1 MKQSKKIFQIKER
14 LKTAR
19 SRQKSY
25 ADIRRKPLEFQEG
38 DKVMLKVSPWKG
50 VIRIGKRGKLS
61 PRYIGPF
68 VITKK
73 IGPVVYKLKQPP
85 ELSGIHNAF
94 HVLNLK
100 KCLTDVNLAIPLEEL
115 RNDEKLHFVKEPI
128 EVMDR
133 EVKKLKHSRIPIV
146 KVRWNAHRGPE
157 FT

>member
-38 DKVMLKVSPWKG
+38 DKLMLKVSPWKG
-50 VIRIGKRGKLS
+50 
-61 PRYIGPF
+61 
-68 VITKK
+68 
-73 IGPVVYKLKQPP
+73 
-85 ELSGIHNAF
+85 
-94 HVLNLK
+94 

-115 RNDEKLHFVKEPI
+115 RIDDKLHFVKEPI

-133 EVKKLKHSRIPIV
+133 EVKKLKHSRILIV